1 MKKIDTPEG
10 LLRLLA
16 DTIPAWIAF
25 LDRNLEYRYLN
36 GQYSEWFGIEPSD
49 YVGKTPLHLMG
60 SRAFEAVRP
69 LYERALAG
77 ERIIEDLRM
86 GLSPRAPRARCGSPF
101 STYERRRCARLMQ
114 HGDRHH
120 RGKEDA

>member
-16 DTIPAWIAF
+16 DTIPGLIAF

-49 YVGKTPLHLMG
+49 YVGKTPLRDGLARIRG
-60 SRAFEAVRP
+60 GQAAVR
-69 LYERALAG
+69 AG
-77 ERIIEDLRM
+77 
-86 GLSPRAPRARCGSPF
+86 AR
-101 STYERRRCARLMQ
+101 Q
-114 HGDRHH
+114 HD
-120 RGKEDA
+120 ES